1 MLQDTVSRARRRRNL
16 AVVAGLAVFALA
28 VFFPFRRSFG
38 FIQRP
43 FAVFGTWVGRATFGF
58 LQPNSVSP
66 ERLMELELQRNVL
79 AVDAAVL
86 RRTLDENEDLRRR
99 LAFMER
105 TQTKVVSGRVVGR
118 VAGADR
124 VAFALD
130 VGSDDGVAPGMAV
143 IAGDG
148 ILIGKVS
155 AVTASGATVSALTDL
170 GVATAV
176 SVLNSARTIGIAEG
190 LDASLLSVGYIPKDQ
205 RIQVNDL
212 LVTSGLEQAVPPGL
226 LVGIVNAVQQD
237 DADPFQ
243 RAIVEPLLDVRRLET
258 VTIILGRL

>member
-16 AVVAGLAVFALA
+16 TVIAVLAVLALA
-28 VFFPFRRSFG
+28 AFFPFRRSFG

-43 FAVFGTWVGRATFGF
+43 FAVLGTWVGRAA
-58 LQPNSVSP
+58 SP
-66 ERLMELELQRNVL
+66 ERVTELELQRNVL
-79 AVDAAVL
+79 SVDAAVL

-99 LAFMER
+99 LAFTER
-105 TQTKVVSGRVVGR
+105 TQTKVVSGHVVGR

-130 VGSDDGVAPGMAV
+130 VGSDDGVAAGMAV

-155 AVTASGATVSALTDL
+155 TVTASGATVSALTDL

-176 SVLNSARTIGIAEG
+176 SLLNSARTIGIAEG

-205 RIQVNDL
+205 RVQVNDL
-212 LVTSGLEQAVPPGL
+212 LVTSGLEDAVPPGL

-243 RAIVEPLLDVRRLET
+243 RAVVEPLLDVRRLET